1 MKNVHRLKF
10 LKVPGHQ
17 TSHKYKISRATFLRR
32 GFKFDQE
39 DKLLRNVENC
49 GSLSPK
55 YTELYVNSIVGELTL
70 ETTDYEVTD
79 HTKELEDSGEC
90 KTTVDLQKQ
99 IDLGENTQ
107 SHYSYSN

>member
-1 MKNVHRLKF
+1 MKF
-10 LKVPGHQ
+10 
-17 TSHKYKISRATFLRR
+17 
-32 GFKFDQE
+32 
-39 DKLLRNVENC
+39 VENC

-99 IDLGENTQ
+99 IDLGENPYSQ
-107 SHYSYSN
+107 SKYLYSN